1 MVRSMQ
7 DLCDNFNR
15 RTWADVSSKLR
26 FPMIGTTLVQSQE
39 SCSVSL
45 CVNNTKVSASLLV
58 DLFTSYRNQNFN
70 FQFDSHLQDYSFH
83 QQPNAKLPRDRLLA
97 VYEPS
102 SPGRRERD
110 TDFDNSDSDSSS
122 SGDSGST
129 LPDTRHPIDPLR
141 NHRPRHAPSNA
152 NSHPEAIPRMQ
163 MIDEAL
169 LPVTLLDGTP
179 YPIEQRLLD
188 KVLNFSTAPH
198 APFVHPMRPYETL
211 SYIIRQTDG
220 THAPV

>member
-1 MVRSMQ
+1 M
-7 DLCDNFNR
+7 
-15 RTWADVSSKLR
+15 
-26 FPMIGTTLVQSQE
+26 
-39 SCSVSL
+39 
-45 CVNNTKVSASLLV
+45 
-58 DLFTSYRNQNFN
+58 
-70 FQFDSHLQDYSFH
+70 
-83 QQPNAKLPRDRLLA
+83 PRDRLFA

-110 TDFDNSDSDSSS
+110 TDFDNSDSDSSR

-129 LPDTRHPIDPLR
+129 LPDTRHAIDPLR

-179 YPIEQRLLD
+179 YPVEQRLLD

-198 APFVHPMRPYETL
+198 APFVHPIEAVRELVLHNKADRRYARTSLTSAQAVNVALRVENTMLIPTWPMDHPLLNWRP
-211 SYIIRQTDG
+211 
-220 THAPV
+220 

>member
-1 MVRSMQ
+1 
-7 DLCDNFNR
+7 
-15 RTWADVSSKLR
+15 
-26 FPMIGTTLVQSQE
+26 
-39 SCSVSL
+39 
-45 CVNNTKVSASLLV
+45 
-58 DLFTSYRNQNFN
+58 
-70 FQFDSHLQDYSFH
+70 
-83 QQPNAKLPRDRLLA
+83 
-97 VYEPS
+97 
-102 SPGRRERD
+102 
-110 TDFDNSDSDSSS
+110 
-122 SGDSGST
+122 
-129 LPDTRHPIDPLR
+129 
-141 NHRPRHAPSNA
+141 
-152 NSHPEAIPRMQ
+152 MQ